1 MAKDL
6 YIQSSQYALNPALF
20 VFLSC
25 YCFDVANVGCCTSLT
40 LQALKPML
48 YDLQKVT
55 IITEFADDFVVMFET
70 TLECIISDDNVIVA
84 ADRVRCCTTFF

>member
-1 MAKDL
+1 MAKDM
-6 YIQSSQYALNPALF
+6 YIQSSQYALKPALF

-25 YCFDVANVGCCTSLT
+25 YYFDVANMGCCTFLT

-55 IITEFADDFVVMFET
+55 IIAAFAEDFVVI
-70 TLECIISDDNVIVA
+70 LA
-84 ADRVRCCTTFF
+84 

>member
-1 MAKDL
+1 
-6 YIQSSQYALNPALF
+6 
-20 VFLSC
+20 
-25 YCFDVANVGCCTSLT
+25 
-40 LQALKPML
+40 ML